1 MKFPG
6 AQCLGSRARQHAAP
20 FVFRHSV
27 YDRDLGEPLLEF
39 TPGIAIMSDMH
50 LISLPRLNTAIRLV
64 VRGFGSTED
73 EVNAVADNLVTANL
87 TGHDSHGIGML
98 PRYAEAYLQGGLK
111 PNAHVSTVMD
121 GGAMLRLDGNAGF
134 GQVIGHEAMALG
146 IARARANGSCI
157 VALGNSHHLGRIGA
171 WAEQAAAAGLVSMHF
186 VNVISR
192 AIVAPHGGSDAR
204 FGTNPFCA
212 GVPLP
217 GRDPVILDFA
227 TSMIAQGKTRVAYNK
242 GEPVAAD
249 CLIDDQGRPTR
260 EPRYSVVPPFGALLT
275 FGAHK
280 GYGLALMCELL
291 GGALAAGMT
300 QRGDETS
307 DGSQRR
313 VLNGMFSVLVDPAA
327 LAEPAVFEREALAFI
342 EWVQASP
349 PREGFDPVSIAGEPE
364 RASCARRTAEGV
376 PVDATTWQEILAA
389 AAKLGVDAAH
399 VQAAAGLA

>member
-1 MKFPG
+1 
-6 AQCLGSRARQHAAP
+6 
-20 FVFRHSV
+20 
-27 YDRDLGEPLLEF
+27 
-39 TPGIAIMSDMH
+39 MSDTH
-50 LISLPRLNTAIRLV
+50 LVSLPRLNAAVRLV
-64 VRGFGSTED
+64 VRGFGSSDD
-73 EVNAVADNLVTANL
+73 EVNAVAGNLIEANL

-134 GQVIGHEAMALG
+134 GQVIGREAMALG
-146 IARARANGSCI
+146 IMRARASGSCI

-171 WAEQAAAAGLVSMHF
+171 WAEQAAAAGLVSLHF
-186 VNVISR
+186 VNVVAR
-192 AIVAPHGGSDAR
+192 AIVAPHGGGDAR

-242 GEPVAAD
+242 GEQVAPG

-260 EPRYSVVPPFGALLT
+260 EPRYAVVPPIGALLS

-300 QRGDETS
+300 QRDD
-307 DGSQRR
+307 DGTQRR

-327 LAEPAVFEREALAFI
+327 LAEPKVFEHEALAFI
-342 EWVQASP
+342 EWVKASP
-349 PREGFDPVSIAGEPE
+349 AREGFGPVCIAGEPE
-364 RASCARRTAEGV
+364 RASRARRTAEGV
-376 PVDATTWQEILAA
+376 PVDATTWQEVLNAA
-389 AAKLGVDAAH
+389 GSLGVDAARVH
-399 VQAAAGLA
+399 AAAGLG